1 MIRIKKSLCAP
12 ASLST
17 SKQYDGEDVK
27 EQLMKDQH
35 EKCYICER
43 KLVTDFEIEH
53 FKSASNYPHL
63 IQTWENLFLACGY
76 CNRRKS
82 DSFDN
87 NVNPLTTNV
96 EEEISQRINFLQNKA
111 EFTSS
116 VIDVPHTDTIKLLNI
131 LYNGKDRMKPR
142 NLKEEKFFNYAKQKI
157 INFMRIINDYMVNPT
172 EKNRRIVAEELS
184 LDKVL
189 LGFKYWVIC
198 DNHLVPDFENVM
210 VWNR

>member
-12 ASLST
+12 ASLSMT
-17 SKQYDGEDVK
+17 KQYDGEDVK
-27 EQLMKDQH
+27 KQLMEDQH

-53 FKSASNYPHL
+53 FRSESNYPRL
-63 IQTWENLFLACGY
+63 IQTWENLFLACSY

-116 VIDVPHTDTIKLLNI
+116 VADMPHTDTIKLLNI
-131 LYNGKDRMKPR
+131 LYNGKDRVKPR
-142 NLKEEKFFNYAKQKI
+142 NLKGEKFFNYAKQKV
-157 INFMRIINDYMVNPT
+157 INFMRIINDYMVDPT
-172 EKNRRIVAEELS
+172 EKNKQVVTEELS
-184 LDKVL
+184 IDKEL
-189 LGFKYWVIC
+189 LGFKYWIIC
-198 DNHLVPDFENVM
+198 DNHLASDFESAM
-210 VWNR
+210 IWNR

>member
-131 LYNGKDRMKPR
+131 LYNGKDRIKPR

-184 LDKVL
+184 LDKEL

>member
-53 FKSASNYPHL
+53 FKSASNYPYL

-184 LDKVL
+184 LDKEL

>member
-131 LYNGKDRMKPR
+131 LYNGKDRIKPR
-142 NLKEEKFFNYAKQKI
+142 NLKEEKFFN
-157 INFMRIINDYMVNPT
+157 
-172 EKNRRIVAEELS
+172 
-184 LDKVL
+184 
-189 LGFKYWVIC
+189 
-198 DNHLVPDFENVM
+198 
-210 VWNR
+210 

>member
-172 EKNRRIVAEELS
+172 EKNRRIMAEELS
-184 LDKVL
+184 LDKEL

>member
-184 LDKVL
+184 LDKEL

>member
-63 IQTWENLFLACGY
+63 IQT
-76 CNRRKS
+76 S
-82 DSFDN
+82 
-87 NVNPLTTNV
+87 
-96 EEEISQRINFLQNKA
+96 SQ
-111 EFTSS
+111 
-116 VIDVPHTDTIKLLNI
+116 P
-131 LYNGKDRMKPR
+131 M
-142 NLKEEKFFNYAKQKI
+142 
-157 INFMRIINDYMVNPT
+157 
-172 EKNRRIVAEELS
+172 
-184 LDKVL
+184 
-189 LGFKYWVIC
+189 
-198 DNHLVPDFENVM
+198 
-210 VWNR
+210 